1 MSKFIGHAY
10 FFDGSSEK
18 KHLSLKSAAELVAS
32 GSADAIVLDVLP
44 ESEAESFW
52 QQNTSSE
59 PESNQH
65 HSLLSAS
72 GVTMGQLQRE
82 IGKNFIF
89 KFASYIAN
97 SSIEN
102 RHHERTGFIKLFRD
116 GLDAQPYLLSSKAEM
131 LIATKRVYKK
141 NISEKFN
148 FLPHVDNISFA
159 RAKELWPVED
169 PEAQLGAFFLVE
181 GSENDAPF
189 LVWDKVVDSRAE
201 LDNLATKFGSDDFS
215 DLEGLRNI
223 KLSPRPGQLTIF
235 SSKHLHAVGQ
245 CASQRR
251 TIGTFLVPKDNRWF
265 LCH

>member
-10 FFDGSSEK
+10 FFDGSKEK
-18 KHLSLKSAAELVAS
+18 KELSLKSSVELVS
-32 GSADAIVLDVLP
+32 NGSVDAIILDVLS
-44 ESEAESFW
+44 ELEAESFW
-52 QQNTSSE
+52 QQNTLSE
-59 PESNQH
+59 PESHQH

-82 IGKNFIF
+82 VGQKFIS
-89 KFASYIAN
+89 KLASYIAN

-102 RHHERTGFIKLFRD
+102 RNHERTGFIKLFRE
-116 GLDAQPYLLSSKAEM
+116 GLDAQPYLLSGQAEL

-169 PEAQLGAFFLVE
+169 PETQLGAFFLVE

-189 LVWDKVVDSRAE
+189 LIWDKVIDSRAE
-201 LDNLATKFGSDDFS
+201 LDDLASKFGSGDFS
-215 DLEGLRNI
+215 DLEGLRKI
-223 KLSPRPGQLTIF
+223 KLSPKPGQLTIF
-235 SSKHLHAVGQ
+235 SSKRLHAVGQ

-251 TIGTFLVPKDNRWF
+251 TIGTFLVPHGDRWF